1 MANILNA
8 NELKAGTVFVD
19 DARTLKVLQYQH
31 RKYGRGQATIRVKV
45 KDLENGSIAERTYD
59 SGAKLE
65 EADISKK
72 SAQFLYSDGQKAY
85 FMDMDTYAQ
94 FSILESEM
102 KSELEFLKEGEKV
115 VALYLSEEPISIE
128 LPKTV
133 ELEVTESAPA
143 VSGDTVN
150 NALKQVVTET
160 GLTVNVPMFIKQG
173 DRIKVN
179 TDTKDYVSR
188 V

>member
-8 NELKAGTVFVD
+8 NELKSGTVFTD
-19 DARTLKVLQYQH
+19 SGQTLKVLQYQH

-45 KDLENGSIAERTYD
+45 RDLESGSISERTYD

-65 EADISKK
+65 EADISKR
-72 SAQFLYSDGQKAY
+72 SAQYLYVDGTKVH
-85 FMDMDTYAQ
+85 FMDMDSYAQ
-94 FSILESEM
+94 FSLLQEDLEND
-102 KSELEFLKEGEKV
+102 LQLLKEGEKV
-115 VALYLSEEPISIE
+115 VALYLSDEPISIE

-133 ELEVTESAPA
+133 ELEVTDAPPA

-150 NALKQVVTET
+150 NALKQVTTET
-160 GLTVNVPMFIKQG
+160 GFKVNVPMFIKNG

-179 TDTKDYVSR
+179 TDTKEYTGR
-188 V
+188 A